1 MSNTTGTYQRYFIKI
16 ILIGDTAVGKKSLV
30 NRINNLKSNKNEN
43 GLKSFQL
50 KKNEIVIQ
58 SMAAEKASPVTFND
72 EIDSED
78 EDFEIEK
85 EYKLSF
91 KPTHQSINDFFR
103 INIGNKY
110 KIITVFAFIYDM
122 SNHSSLDKMVLYYQS
137 IAKIM
142 EKGNVK
148 AVNVILGNKSEKKKM
163 LSKEK
168 NEKFNYFLK
177 KNGIP
182 FFEISSKQHFNFH
195 TFFCDLIKTA
205 LNDQEEIDKE
215 ELLTILNYNQNFPK
229 AERTNLYLS
238 NTNPGVGAY
247 DVDIYSFKNKREM
260 KQSLVGP
267 NRFVKKIF
275 VNKIAPVIK
284 PEDVS
289 SKKKSDKEEPTFNF
303 SMIGNVLMN
312 SSVGRGIYMASKP
325 GELRLREKR
334 SELRKEMN
342 KELKSSFEENLS
354 KLSEEKSKPN
364 IIIDDEDSFNFQR
377 RKNNILRSQS
387 KERKDKRNE
396 LLSKQHENYIRLM
409 SSKTE
414 AQSYKDTVITDS
426 YDQQSKIENAKQRY
440 LNILYGNNVSHV
452 IKAEEKIKK
461 RIKTEKY
468 PGPQSYDVRKDLLN
482 PKHGASI
489 VSRKK
494 KKEGEIYNAPYVAL
508 KTEFDSIASR
518 LKDGYISY
526 AKRYSPLPKSKNDEN
541 KELSSSLEKK
551 FEKYVKNKD
560 KNIRSQYIAS
570 FIEKEKLKQKEH
582 EELIKMIRQEE
593 ERYAVENQVTE
604 NIKYTQ
610 VEPSCPMITLKGR
623 YYVENKNNDEGNLH
637 YPSLDYVKGKL
648 PMYSFGKEERFDK
661 EKDDGNKSQLFIDG
675 QFIPPDCEQFSCKQS
690 YDFNEKRLTFEPLN
704 NYPGPGMYNFKGF
717 AQETIEKALKY
728 QPPKPKEAE
737 PEKMLKLSDVPSLK
751 LMTERS
757 NETDSPTNP

>member
-16 ILIGDTAVGKKSLV
+16 ILIGDTGVGKKSLV

-50 KKNEIVIQ
+50 KQNEIVIK

-122 SNHSSLDKMVLYYQS
+122 SNHSSLDKMILYYQS

-142 EKGNVK
+142 KKGNVK
-148 AVNVILGNKSEKKKM
+148 AVNIILGNKSEKKKM

-182 FFEISSKQHFNFH
+182 FFEVSSKQHFNFNK
-195 TFFCDLIKTA
+195 FFCDFIKES
-205 LNDQEEIDKE
+205 LNDEEEIDTE
-215 ELLTILNYNQNFPK
+215 ELLNILNYNQNFQK

-238 NTNPGVGAY
+238 NNNPGVGAY
-247 DVDIYSFKNKREM
+247 DVDIYSFKNKKEM
-260 KQSLVGP
+260 KESLVGP
-267 NRFVKKIF
+267 NRFVRKIF
-275 VNKIAPVIK
+275 ANKLAPVIK
-284 PEDVS
+284 PEEVS
-289 SKKKSDKEEPTFNF
+289 SKKKSAKEEPIFNF

-312 SSVGRGIYMASKP
+312 SSTGRGITMPSKP

-334 SELRKEMN
+334 SELRKEIN

-354 KLSEEKSKPN
+354 RLSDEKEKPN
-364 IIIDDEDSFNFQR
+364 INIDDEDSFKFQR
-377 RKNNILRSQS
+377 RKNDILSSQS
-387 KERKDKRNE
+387 KERKKKRDE
-396 LLSKQHENYIRLM
+396 LLWKQHGNYIRIM

-414 AQSYKDTVITDS
+414 PQSYKDTDVDL
-426 YDQQSKIENAKQRY
+426 YDQQSKIEKAKKRY

-468 PGPQSYDVRKDLLN
+468 LGPQSYDTRNNLLN
-482 PKHGASI
+482 PRHGATI

-508 KTEFDSIASR
+508 KTEFDSIASNP
-518 LKDGYISY
+518 KDGYISY

-541 KELSSSLEKK
+541 KELSLSLDKK
-551 FEKYVKNKD
+551 FEKYAINKEKNL
-560 KNIRSQYIAS
+560 RSQYIAS

-582 EELIKMIRQEE
+582 EELIKMIRKEE
-593 ERYAVENQVTE
+593 ERYVADNQVID
-604 NIKYTQ
+604 NIKYSQ
-610 VEPSCPMITLKGR
+610 VEPSSPMITLKGR
-623 YYVENKNNDEGNLH
+623 YCIENKNNNEGNLH

-661 EKDDGNKSQLFIDG
+661 EKEDGNKSQLFIDG
-675 QFIPPDCEQFSCKQS
+675 EFMSRDNEQFSCKQS

-728 QPPKPKEAE
+728 QPPKTKEAK
-737 PEKMLKLSDVPSLK
+737 PAEKMLK

-757 NETDSPTNP
+757 NDTDSQTGP